1 MLPPRKPEQRV
12 VISESVTGMCT
23 VCVEQTIVWTCL
35 WEERFLY
42 KPGRAVDINCLLL
55 KVHGMIGFCD
65 VMTCF
70 FQVLEHVGEIPTKLL

>member
-12 VISESVTGMCT
+12 VISESVTGMYA
-23 VCVEQTIVWTCL
+23 VCVEQTIWICL
-35 WEERFLY
+35 WEEGFLY
-42 KPGRAVDINCLLL
+42 KQERAVDINCLLL